1 MNNNNNEIW
10 ESVEM
15 RLDKIMYSDY
25 VTRKLK
31 RMSREE
37 LERLIEWIDAARVEL
52 RTIQE
57 D

>member
-1 MNNNNNEIW
+1 MDNNNNEIW
-10 ESVEM
+10 ENVEM

-52 RTIQE
+52 KTIQE

>member
-25 VTRKLK
+25 VTSKLK
-31 RMSREE
+31 RMSRDE

-52 RTIQE
+52 KTIQE